1 MLRFMPEIHVIH
13 IVHIWALLN
22 NVLENHKKIFNDSL
36 LSLSLQIQWFIQDAV
51 QLPGAVLTAES

>member
-1 MLRFMPEIHVIH
+1 MLRFMPEIRVTH
-13 IVHIWALLN
+13 IVRIWALLY
-22 NVLENHKKIFNDSL
+22 NVLENFLIICIYSL